1 MRRDAVYRAFVLVM
15 ALACFL
21 AGAALVSSSMER
33 DYALGVVSGAV
44 GMGFAIFLTVVF
56 VGRRRIT

>member
-1 MRRDAVYRAFVLVM
+1 MKRDTVYRAFVLVM

-33 DYALGVVSGAV
+33 GYELGVISGAV
-44 GMGFAIFLTVVF
+44 GMGFAIFLTIVF
-56 VGRRRIT
+56 FGRRRIT

>member
-1 MRRDAVYRAFVLVM
+1 MKRDTVYRAFVLVM

-33 DYALGVVSGAV
+33 DYALGVISGAV
-44 GMGFAIFLTVVF
+44 GMGFAIFLTIVF
-56 VGRRRIT
+56 FLRRRIT